1 MNQKLC
7 DYPSRVYVGRVCVC
21 EKDKV
26 VANWTPCIPVLQQ
39 CLYCHLA
46 MTRVISNDSGVD
58 PCDH

>member
-1 MNQKLC
+1 MW
-7 DYPSRVYVGRVCVC
+7 DGYACVR